1 MSQRWTRALTQ
12 IRHEKH
18 MQTEQDNKLGPSTD
32 HQSIEHMNVDTQSD
46 PDAKGTEHVT
56 ECSNGQNTPKVA
68 GATVMDPADDVLP
81 QVEKPQEPMPKP
93 TALRKQDSAIDPE
106 TLVKFE
112 DSMQKM
118 REKKK
123 KKAVMITVRIKSMD
137 AMFPIFEVEIDHN
150 LTVSDLKEEIREHSP
165 DKIDPLRQ
173 RLIHGG
179 RLMSRE
185 GRTLTQCNVRNNDI
199 VMLVR
204 SRRNQTIS
212 SRNEGGAQRK
222 NSGKRGRNR
231 AMTLGAPQA
240 MIRRSTTP
248 DPSQTTEVY

>member
-1 MSQRWTRALTQ
+1 
-12 IRHEKH
+12 
-18 MQTEQDNKLGPSTD
+18 MQTEQDNKLGATTYQQ
-32 HQSIEHMNVDTQSD
+32 HKSIEHINVDTKSD
-46 PDAKGTEHVT
+46 PDAEDTEHAAG
-56 ECSNGQNTPKVA
+56 SNGQHTVKVTE
-68 GATVMDPADDVLP
+68 TVTNPTNLAQSENPTDDVLSEE
-81 QVEKPQEPMPKP
+81 EKEAKPVPMPKSAP
-93 TALRKQDSAIDPE
+93 LRKQDSAIDPE

-123 KKAVMITVRIKSMD
+123 RKALIITLKIKSMD
-137 AMFPIFEVEIDHN
+137 ATFPIFEVQIDHN
-150 LTVSDLKEEIREHSP
+150 LTVSDLKEQIREHSP

-185 GRTLTQCNVRNNDI
+185 GRTLRQCNVKKGDI

-212 SRNEGGAQRK
+212 SRNESGAKRK
-222 NSGKRGRNR
+222 DSGTRGRNR

-248 DPSQTTEVY
+248 DPSQTAQVY